1 MNKIDDMRYKA
12 ILLLVSILALA
23 TSVKAQET
31 YTVNDTIYNPKVV
44 FSGHHPKYEI
54 AGIKVTGA
62 DNYEDYIIIGYS
74 GLSIGQRVEIPGED
88 IKNAAKRFWRQGLFS
103 KVQIKVEKVYGDK
116 AWLEFDLQQQPRI
129 SQVNYLGMKGGEKKD
144 VIERLGLTPG
154 NQMTPNIADRVKIIV
169 QKYFADK
176 GFDKAT
182 VEVIQKEDLSKK
194 NEVIVD
200 IVVDKHSKIGVHK
213 IYIDGNEVLSDGKIK
228 GAMKKTNETG
238 FFNFRKWFSQKKFV
252 ATDYDEDKNRIIE
265 KYNELGYRDARIV
278 SDSVVAYSDNKV
290 DVHLRVE
297 EGKKYYISGI
307 NWVGNTVY
315 PTEYLE
321 NVLGMEKGQVY
332 NQKKLNKRL
341 STDDDAVSNLYLDKG
356 YLFAQIVPVET
367 HVEGDSIALE
377 MRLFE
382 GKRATINRV
391 VINGNDRLYEKVIR
405 RELRVRPGDLFSKSD
420 LMRSAREIAQTG
432 HFDPEKMDIRPE
444 PNEENGTVDIIFGL
458 ESKANDQVEFSAG
471 WGQTGIIGKVS
482 LKFTNF
488 SIQNLFHPSS
498 FNGIIPQ
505 GEGQT
510 FTISAQTNA
519 KYYQSYSVSFLDPWF
534 GGKRPNS
541 LSVSAFYSRQTG
553 INSSYYN
560 TLYQNGM
567 YNYYNNYYY
576 GSGYG
581 YGNNYG

>member
-154 NQMTPNIADRVKIIV
+154 NQMTPNIADRIKIIV

-228 GAMKKTNETG
+228 AAMKKTNETG

-498 FNGIIPQ
+498 FKGIIPQ

-567 YNYYNNYYY
+567 YNYYNNY
-576 GSGYG
+576 
-581 YGNNYG
+581 

>member
-169 QKYFADK
+169 QKYFVDK

-213 IYIDGNEVLSDGKIK
+213 IYIDGNEFLDNTEVRTPIAYYLLHRMDEVIDGRRFIFI
-228 GAMKKTNETG
+228 MDE
-238 FFNFRKWFSQKKFV
+238 FWKW
-252 ATDYDEDKNRIIE
+252 
-265 KYNELGYRDARIV
+265 L
-278 SDSVVAYSDNKV
+278 
-290 DVHLRVE
+290 L
-297 EGKKYYISGI
+297 
-307 NWVGNTVY
+307 
-315 PTEYLE
+315 
-321 NVLGMEKGQVY
+321 
-332 NQKKLNKRL
+332 
-341 STDDDAVSNLYLDKG
+341 DDAFRD
-356 YLFAQIVPVET
+356 FAFNK
-367 HVEGDSIALE
+367 L
-377 MRLFE
+377 
-382 GKRATINRV
+382 KTIR
-391 VINGNDRLYEKVIR
+391 K
-405 RELRVRPGDLFSKSD
+405 
-420 LMRSAREIAQTG
+420 
-432 HFDPEKMDIRPE
+432 
-444 PNEENGTVDIIFGL
+444 
-458 ESKANDQVEFSAG
+458 
-471 WGQTGIIGKVS
+471 
-482 LKFTNF
+482 
-488 SIQNLFHPSS
+488 
-498 FNGIIPQ
+498 
-505 GEGQT
+505 
-510 FTISAQTNA
+510 
-519 KYYQSYSVSFLDPWF
+519 
-534 GGKRPNS
+534 
-541 LSVSAFYSRQTG
+541 
-553 INSSYYN
+553 
-560 TLYQNGM
+560 QNGFVIFLTIVFTFKI
-567 YNYYNNYYY
+567 
-576 GSGYG
+576 S
-581 YGNNYG
+581 

>member
-307 NWVGNTVY
+307 N
-315 PTEYLE
+315 
-321 NVLGMEKGQVY
+321 
-332 NQKKLNKRL
+332 
-341 STDDDAVSNLYLDKG
+341 
-356 YLFAQIVPVET
+356 
-367 HVEGDSIALE
+367 
-377 MRLFE
+377 
-382 GKRATINRV
+382 
-391 VINGNDRLYEKVIR
+391 
-405 RELRVRPGDLFSKSD
+405 
-420 LMRSAREIAQTG
+420 
-432 HFDPEKMDIRPE
+432 
-444 PNEENGTVDIIFGL
+444 
-458 ESKANDQVEFSAG
+458 
-471 WGQTGIIGKVS
+471 
-482 LKFTNF
+482 
-488 SIQNLFHPSS
+488 
-498 FNGIIPQ
+498 
-505 GEGQT
+505 
-510 FTISAQTNA
+510 
-519 KYYQSYSVSFLDPWF
+519 
-534 GGKRPNS
+534 
-541 LSVSAFYSRQTG
+541 
-553 INSSYYN
+553 
-560 TLYQNGM
+560 
-567 YNYYNNYYY
+567 
-576 GSGYG
+576 
-581 YGNNYG
+581 

>member
-471 WGQTGIIGKVS
+471 
-482 LKFTNF
+482 
-488 SIQNLFHPSS
+488 
-498 FNGIIPQ
+498 
-505 GEGQT
+505 
-510 FTISAQTNA
+510 
-519 KYYQSYSVSFLDPWF
+519 
-534 GGKRPNS
+534 
-541 LSVSAFYSRQTG
+541 
-553 INSSYYN
+553 
-560 TLYQNGM
+560 
-567 YNYYNNYYY
+567 
-576 GSGYG
+576 
-581 YGNNYG
+581 